1 MRQFNEEDILDET
14 FRGKII
20 KEIQG
25 PENQQRKA
33 DSFKRWEIYKDRVKK
48 YILEKLQQELDP
60 ETLIEVESRT
70 STINVF
76 KKVVNKKSRIYKV
89 SPNRKVIQEKG
100 DDEQLQ
106 KLINCLNL
114 DSEMKKV
121 NRYTV
126 AFKNCL
132 VYVKPILDK
141 DGYRYKIVVLAP
153 HEFDV
158 IEDPQDK
165 TVPRVIILSE
175 YDSDITYSNESASD
189 RTGKG
194 LRTNFRDGDNKD
206 QVIADSPSD
215 GDKTQFI
222 WWSDNYHFTTNEA
235 GMIEGEKQDIDNP
248 IKRLPFV
255 SFADCQD
262 NDFWAVG
269 GEDLIDGAML
279 VGMLL
284 TDLYFIAK
292 VQGMGLFYYF
302 GKGAPKNFKVG
313 PNKALTAEVAEGDP
327 TPQVGFASANPPL
340 DQHMAMIEQFL
351 ALLLT
356 TNDLA
361 VNAIAGQLNAATAT
375 SGIHEIIQNSE
386 PVNALEDE
394 QEQYK
399 DKEPEILEIA
409 ARWQNVYLNTK
420 EGLTPKF
427 KDIGKMPDE
436 TSYVLSFPS
445 PKPMLSEKEQAEID
459 NLKIAQG
466 IKNKIDLMLDENPDL
481 DRDQALGLLIEKT
494 KENIA
499 LMREAMMENGF
510 NNESTE
516 DSENDQI
523 EPQGDQEGE

>member
-1 MRQFNEEDILDET
+1 MKQFNEDDILDPT
-14 FRGKII
+14 FRGKIL

-33 DSFKRWEIYKDRVKK
+33 DSYKRWEIYKDRVKK
-48 YILEKLQQELDP
+48 YILEQLQKELDP

-76 KKVVNKKSRIYKV
+76 KKVVNKKSRIYKTAP
-89 SPNRKVIQEKG
+89 SRKVIQDKG
-100 DDEQLQ
+100 DEEQLQ
-106 KLINCLNL
+106 KLVNCLNL
-114 DSEMKKV
+114 DAEMKKV
-121 NRYTV
+121 NRYTI

-175 YDSDITYSNESASD
+175 YDSGITYSNESASD

-194 LRTNFRDGDNKD
+194 LRTNFRDGDDQD

-215 GDKTQFI
+215 GDKTKFI

-235 GMIEGEKQDIDNP
+235 GMIESGEEIENP
-248 IKRLPFV
+248 IQRLPFV

-262 NDFWAVG
+262 NEFWALG
-269 GEDLIDGAML
+269 GEDLVEGQML
-279 VGMLL
+279 IGMLL

-340 DQHMAMIEQFL
+340 DQHMAMIEQYL

-361 VNAIAGQLNAATAT
+361 VNAIAGQLDASTAT

-409 ARWQNVYLNTK
+409 ARWQNVYKNTN

-427 KDIGKMPDE
+427 DEIGEMPDE

-445 PKPMLSEKEQAEID
+445 PKPMLSEKEQADID
-459 NLKIAQG
+459 KIKLEQG
-466 IKNKIDLMLDENPDL
+466 IKNKVDLMIEENPDL
-481 DRDQALGLLIEKT
+481 DRKQALELLMEKM
-494 KENIA
+494 KENIE
-499 LMREAMMENGF
+499 LMRESMNNGLMDGTD
-510 NNESTE
+510 EDTE
-516 DSENDQI
+516 DDQI
-523 EPQGDQEGE
+523 EPKRDQEE